1 MGADGQRMSKP
12 ETSPTGAQHSV
23 TVRHAVVEYVRTILT
38 VVIVVV
44 FVRTFLFES
53 FVIPSGSMIPTLQ
66 VGDYIWV
73 SKYSYGY
80 SRFSLPFSPDLFNGR
95 VWSGQPHRGDVAVFR
110 FTKDTSI
117 DYIKRVI
124 GLPGDRIQVIGGK
137 LYLNGERVPCV
148 HPHPYVAEDETR
160 MPMEGEACTEELP
173 MRADGGVV
181 RHEILKLTND
191 GPQNDTP
198 EYVVPPGYFFAMGDN
213 RDDSADSRFMG
224 DGPKDLGFVPM
235 ENLVGKA
242 QRIFFSVEAAH
253 PIWQVWY
260 WPTEIRWARLLKGVM

>member
-1 MGADGQRMSKP
+1 
-12 ETSPTGAQHSV
+12 
-23 TVRHAVVEYVRTILT
+23 
-38 VVIVVV
+38 
-44 FVRTFLFES
+44 
-53 FVIPSGSMIPTLQ
+53 
-66 VGDYIWV
+66 
-73 SKYSYGY
+73 
-80 SRFSLPFSPDLFNGR
+80 
-95 VWSGQPHRGDVAVFR
+95 HRGDVAVFR

-124 GLPGDRIQVIGGK
+124 GLPGDRIQVTGGQ
-137 LYLNGERVPCV
+137 LFLNGVRVPCTQ
-148 HPHPYVAEDETR
+148 PHAYVARDETR

-173 MRADGGVV
+173 LRDGQGVV
-181 RHEILKLTND
+181 RHDILKLTND

-213 RDDSADSRFMG
+213 RDDSADSRFVG

-260 WPTEIRWARLLKGVM
+260 WPAEIRWARLLKGVM